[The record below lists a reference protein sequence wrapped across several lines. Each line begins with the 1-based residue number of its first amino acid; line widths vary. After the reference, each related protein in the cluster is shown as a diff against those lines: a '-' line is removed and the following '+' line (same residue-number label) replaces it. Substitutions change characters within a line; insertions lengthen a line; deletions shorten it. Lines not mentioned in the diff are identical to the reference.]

1 MDVRKEFTERVNDA
15 IEHQC
20 HFDSENHS
28 GEEFV
33 LMLPV
38 PKEFS
43 IDCGKVDDINL
54 DNAKITIS
62 EKQTIRD
69 ENGNVVFDAESIGCV
84 VYRVTGTIRTDSGQD
99 SA

>member
-1 MDVRKEFTERVNDA
+1 MDARKEFTERVNYA

-20 HFDSENHS
+20 HFDGKNHG

-33 LMLPV
+33 VMPPV
-38 PKEFS
+38 SKEFS
-43 IDCGKVDDINL
+43 INCSKVDDINL

-62 EKQTIRD
+62 EEQTIRD

-84 VYRVTGTIRTDSGQD
+84 VYRVTGTIRTGPAQD
-99 SA
+99 GV